1 MKSTW
6 KRCVIYVFGP
16 KERVAF
22 NSKQKLLKLY
32 PKDKKMRSKLEAHLT
47 KFRPVT
53 VFWWLL
59 GAPTGF
65 SH

>member
-1 MKSTW
+1 
-6 KRCVIYVFGP
+6 
-16 KERVAF
+16 
-22 NSKQKLLKLY
+22 
-32 PKDKKMRSKLEAHLT
+32 MRSKLEAHLT

-65 SH
+65 GH

>member
-1 MKSTW
+1 
-6 KRCVIYVFGP
+6 
-16 KERVAF
+16 
-22 NSKQKLLKLY
+22 
-32 PKDKKMRSKLEAHLT
+32 MRSKLEAHLT